1 LSTKLLDR
9 QAMLQTEAD
18 VVLLELNLEPTLRA
32 IGTPVRVGSSALGLM
47 TRRDID
53 ITVVCAVL
61 DASVRNAL
69 GELGRQLLHEQR
81 VRTLRFKNDCGA
93 WNISSKYPD
102 GLYLGI
108 EYRAAS
114 GDDWTL
120 DLWFVD
126 APDRQPDLAHLKALP
141 SRLSPRVRETILA
154 IKAALATE
162 ATDPVSS
169 FLVYEAVLDG
179 GVTDLAA
186 FRTWMARA

>member
-1 LSTKLLDR
+1 MTELLDR
-9 QAMLQTEAD
+9 QEMLQTEAD
-18 VVLLELNLEPTLRA
+18 VVLFELNLEPTLRA

-53 ITVVCAVL
+53 ITVVCEVL
-61 DASVRNAL
+61 DASVRNAH

-81 VRTLRFKNDCGA
+81 VRTLRFKNDSGT

-108 EYRAAS
+108 
-114 GDDWTL
+114 
-120 DLWFVD
+120 
-126 APDRQPDLAHLKALP
+126 
-141 SRLSPRVRETILA
+141 
-154 IKAALATE
+154 
-162 ATDPVSS
+162 
-169 FLVYEAVLDG
+169 EAVLDG